1 MGDVD
6 IIKEYSNLYEGDQN
20 SSKEYLYKRISLYR
34 KIVSIIEDLGINS
47 ILDIGCSYGLLVEEA
62 NAKGID
68 AWGLDLPIKK
78 LQEFHSKLPLSKGK
92 FIYGQVEDDSVI
104 RQLVGKKFQGI
115 TLLDTLRN
123 LKNTKN
129 ILKLEAQFIIIKEVS
144 NNFYVRR
151 KRRKAGIDFQL
162 YSPYDY
168 LKIFPEYS
176 VLRIYSSKFLF
187 HIEKPNFLCLKLM
200 NLLPTY
206 TIVLKRKN

>member
-20 SSKEYLYKRISLYR
+20 FSKEYLYKRISLYR

-47 ILDIGCSYGLLVEEA
+47 M
-62 NAKGID
+62 
-68 AWGLDLPIKK
+68 
-78 LQEFHSKLPLSKGK
+78 
-92 FIYGQVEDDSVI
+92 
-104 RQLVGKKFQGI
+104 
-115 TLLDTLRN
+115 LDTLRF
-123 LKNTKN
+123 LKSVKN

-144 NNFYVRR
+144 NNFYIRR
-151 KRRKAGIDFQL
+151 KRRKAGIYFQL
-162 YSPYDY
+162 YSPCDY

-187 HIEKPNFLCLKLM
+187 HVEKTNFLGLKLM

-206 TIVLKRKN
+206 TIVLKRNN